1 MASVVSQPCQTQ
13 TEEYKQSSIVPQEKD
28 HRIMDMMIEFFIHNN
43 LTHSVAETL
52 RNYPEG
58 KLCQFRRCTLK
69 AMVIHYAKTII
80 EMDEK
85 SKLVMAL
92 STLEKLFADHAV
104 NDKRTMQSFHALQR
118 QLRYQIVVHHLESC
132 GAQSAKQM
140 ILKYWGP
147 LSNAMDKR
155 DKIVVS
161 KLDAFCTHFEN
172 ETYRK
177 DKASSPISW
186 NNFKNY
192 SSRPLQCMLES
203 CGTPILERVAAAR
216 AERQK
221 RRTGD

>member
-1 MASVVSQPCQTQ
+1 MASIGTRTQ
-13 TEEYKQSSIVPQEKD
+13 TDEYKQSSIVPQEKD

-52 RNYPEG
+52 RNYPQG

-69 AMVIHYAKTII
+69 AMVIHYVKTII

-85 SKLVMAL
+85 NKLVTAL
-92 STLEKLFADHAV
+92 STLEKLFAEQAA
-104 NDKRTMQSFHALQR
+104 NDKGTLQSFQALQR

-140 ILKYWGP
+140 ILKYWP

-161 KLDAFCTHFEN
+161 KLDAFCAHFEN

-177 DKASSPISW
+177 DKQSTPISW

-192 SSRPLQCMLES
+192 SVKPLKGMLES
-203 CGTPILERVAAAR
+203 CGTPMLERVAAER

-221 RRTGD
+221 RRNGD